1 MRRDTS
7 NLFKNLDLKNLKM
20 VYGSENHHLLHIAY
34 LIVSDKEY
42 RYFENPDYYI
52 VLGLAKEWEI
62 DEVKFALYVEA
73 MDDFQKRRE
82 YDVVKESVASTELK
96 AYNEKMTKY
105 GLPTLSSENDDPLR
119 KCVKDI
125 EGNLTKQI
133 CSVIVPGFDEDNTE
147 RVIFDNRSDPF
158 KMMFIKDINGNLT
171 RQIVEG
177 IEKLENN
184 LSLDSAKEPFI
195 YRIGKVEFEEIKIG
209 KVYDKFLNL
218 SGSYDELLEASGNSY
233 KGDKVNE

>member
-62 DEVKFALYVEA
+62 DGAKFTSYVEA

-133 CSVIVPGFDEDNTE
+133 CSAIVPGFDEDGTRE
-147 RVIFDNRSDPF
+147 VIFDNRSDPF

-171 RQIVEG
+171 KQIVKG
-177 IEKLENN
+177 IEDLEYN
-184 LSLDSAKEPFI
+184 LSNDRGPAIF
-195 YRIGKVEFEEIKIG
+195 KIG
-209 KVYDKFLNL
+209 ELFSDKEDYQQQKDDKILNL
-218 SGSYDELLEASGNSY
+218 SGSYDELLETSGNSH